1 MKQTQKALH
10 FLIAG
15 AAIAGFLSV
24 TTFAEPPRTVARK
37 PAKKAADRESVPS
50 AANQKTENRP
60 RSGVPQT
67 GGAQGSS
74 SAEKREAP
82 ISKHR
87 EDAAVRFARGH
98 HPELAEL
105 LEGLRETDPQNF
117 QAGLRVLT
125 RDAERLEK
133 MLERNDERYPVSLEL
148 WKLDSRIRLEI
159 ARMSM
164 SPGEDFEP
172 RLRPLM
178 EDRQSARV
186 RLIQMERLRTAERL
200 AKYDE
205 QLKTLQSQSSDLVGS
220 EIERLKKVVAAQTR
234 TKVTR
239 PQTPS
244 ESTSATARRK
254 PSSSKTSRSA
264 DLPTTSAD

>member
-105 LEGLRETDPQNF
+105 LEA
-117 QAGLRVLT
+117 AGNRPAEFSGRVASLNA
-125 RDAERLEK
+125 RCRAARKDA
-133 MLERNDERYPVSLEL
+133 
-148 WKLDSRIRLEI
+148 
-159 ARMSM
+159 
-164 SPGEDFEP
+164 
-172 RLRPLM
+172 
-178 EDRQSARV
+178 
-186 RLIQMERLRTAERL
+186 
-200 AKYDE
+200 
-205 QLKTLQSQSSDLVGS
+205 
-220 EIERLKKVVAAQTR
+220 
-234 TKVTR
+234 
-239 PQTPS
+239 
-244 ESTSATARRK
+244 
-254 PSSSKTSRSA
+254 
-264 DLPTTSAD
+264 

>member
-1 MKQTQKALH
+1 VKKRSQKALH

-24 TTFAEPPRTVARK
+24 TTFAEPPRTGTTRS
-37 PAKKAADRESVPS
+37 AKKAVDRK
-50 AANQKTENRP
+50 AASSTSTQKPENRF
-60 RSGVPQT
+60 RSGAPQN
-67 GGAQGSS
+67 GSGT
-74 SAEKREAP
+74 EKREAP
-82 ISKHR
+82 ISKDQ

-105 LEGLRETDPQNF
+105 LEGLRETDPRNF

-125 RDAERLEK
+125 RDVERLEK
-133 MLERNDERYPVSLEL
+133 MLEREDERYPVSLEL

-164 SPGEDFEP
+164 SPDEDFEP

-178 EDRQSARV
+178 EDRQTARI
-186 RLIQMERLRTAERL
+186 RLIQIERLRTAERL

-205 QLKTLQSQSSDLVGS
+205 QLKTLQSPSSDLVGS
-220 EIERLKKVVAAQTR
+220 EIERLKKVVTAQAR
-234 TKVTR
+234 TKVAR
-239 PQTPS
+239 PQTPK
-244 ESTSATARRK
+244 ESTSATAKRK
-254 PSSSKTSRSA
+254 PSNEKSSRSA
-264 DLPTTSAD
+264 DLSATSSD